1 MQHASTCNSHLDGAG
16 KQVSACRIKWRRIGG
31 IGMHTHHPHE
41 CQPNPMP
48 QAPRI
53 GVLEAHMRVNGRATV
68 CYTPLSLHA
77 SLIYRYR
84 RLCDISV

>member
-1 MQHASTCNSHLDGAG
+1 MQHPSTCNSHLDVAG

-53 GVLEAHMRVNGRATV
+53 GVLEAHMRVNG
-68 CYTPLSLHA
+68 
-77 SLIYRYR
+77 
-84 RLCDISV
+84 